1 MKLILRLFLI
11 LILFLTGCSP
21 TQQEVTPVA
30 APIVDSGAGTGSILV
45 PPTLSPSEMSRVPDE
60 AQDVVVTLHNR
71 SSWKVCYVYIT
82 SPDDPTWGD
91 DWLEKDEELKE
102 EMTRTFTLPTGLY
115 DVRAEN
121 CDYMKLDEQY
131 DVSIDSPWTWEV
143 NDPVLL
149 YEEYFDAFTTLKVKG
164 TGASGITNDEA
175 YRLRAA
181 QPATLGLAQP
191 VTLALAQPGRNFSDL
206 VVTVEATPVAPA
218 DVSQV
223 AYGVMCRVQ
232 ANGDGYAFL
241 VRGDA
246 WASIQKVSGGKLTPL
261 MKWEPSAYVD
271 TGSKLNVIEAYCSGE
286 TLSLRVNG
294 TTVLE
299 VEDTTYTQGDVALAV
314 FGAGEVE
321 FDNWIVAE
329 P

>member
-1 MKLILRLFLI
+1 MKLILQLFLI

-30 APIVDSGAGTGSILV
+30 APIITSGPGTGSILV
-45 PPTLSPSEMSRVPDE
+45 PPTLSPSEITRVPDQ
-60 AQDVVVTLHNR
+60 AQDVTVTLHNL

-82 SPDDPTWGD
+82 SPDDATWGD
-91 DWLEKDEELKE
+91 DWLEKDEELKGD
-102 EMTRTFTLPTGLY
+102 MTRTFTLPAGLY
-115 DVRAEN
+115 DLRAEN
-121 CDYMKLDEQY
+121 CDYIKLDEQY

-143 NDPVLL
+143 NDPALL
-149 YEEYFDAFTTLKVKG
+149 YEEYFDSSPALKING
-164 TGASGITNDEA
+164 AGASGSTSDEA
-175 YRLRAA
+175 YRLRAT
-181 QPATLGLAQP
+181 QPG
-191 VTLALAQPGRNFSDL
+191 VFALAHPGRNFSDM
-206 VVTVEATPVAPA
+206 VVTVEATPLTPA
-218 DVSQV
+218 DVSGV

-246 WASIQKVSGGKLTPL
+246 WVSIQQVRGGKLSPL
-261 MKWEPSAYVD
+261 VGWEATAYVD
-271 TGSKLNVIEAYCSGE
+271 PGSELNVIEAYCSAE
-286 TLSLRVNG
+286 YLSLRVNG

-299 VEDTTYTQGDVALAV
+299 VEDTTYNQGDVALAV
-314 FGAGEVE
+314 VGVGEVE